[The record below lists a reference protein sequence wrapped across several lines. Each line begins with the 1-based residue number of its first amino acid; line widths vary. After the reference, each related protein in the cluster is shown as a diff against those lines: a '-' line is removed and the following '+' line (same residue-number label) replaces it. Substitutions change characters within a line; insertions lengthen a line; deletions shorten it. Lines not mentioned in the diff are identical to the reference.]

1 MDRADTTVGTR
12 VRYTGTG
19 LPAYT
24 GRTGEV
30 EGHSE
35 NGFIFVRLDRQT
47 ISRPRGELVAMMPH
61 NLEPEEATDAGD

>member
-1 MDRADTTVGTR
+1 MDRADTVVGTR
-12 VRYTGTG
+12 VRYIGEG

-35 NGFIFVRLDRQT
+35 SGFIFVRLDRT
-47 ISRPRGELVAMMPH
+47 DGIATRGALVAMMAH
-61 NLEPEEATDAGD
+61 NLEPEEATDASD